1 MSSVPISGE
10 GNRLNVYLQK
20 ILVQKVC
27 KLHIVVWHSLKTEDK
42 PDFQS
47 SLRSTL
53 KESSSHAARKYR
65 YWISKLRESNFKAF
79 KPITNPYNW
88 PQDPRDSFTAAGSDG
103 EDGGHTAGRAGTVVP
118 LSSRLR

>member
-1 MSSVPISGE
+1 MALID
-10 GNRLNVYLQK
+10 K
-20 ILVQKVC
+20 IIPYFQP
-27 KLHIVVWHSLKTEDK
+27 SLCNS
-42 PDFQS
+42 Q
-47 SLRSTL
+47 

-65 YWISKLRESNFKAF
+65 YWISKLRDSNFKAF

-118 LSSRLR
+118 LTSQPSSYRWQHFEEQY